1 MRCRRSPNLLYVLS
15 LALMLSGFGLRAL
28 EAQQDIE
35 GLEEQAIQ
43 RAVAAVAPSVVKIET
58 LGGLERVGKV
68 LIGTG
73 PTTGLVVS
81 EDGHIISSAFNFV
94 QQPSSILV
102 TLPSGG
108 RAAATIVAR
117 DHSRML
123 VLLKVKTSEKLPVP
137 VAVPR
142 SEMAV
147 GQWAIAVGRTY
158 DQPGPNLSVG
168 VLSALNRVWG
178 RAIQTD
184 AKISPN
190 NYGGPLVDIQGRVLG
205 VLVPLSPQGQS
216 SEVAGAEWYDSGI
229 GFAVPLSEINE
240 RLPTLIAGK
249 DLHAGL
255 LGISLKPGDIYSLPA
270 EIAASQP
277 GSPAYKA
284 GLKAGDII
292 VEADG
297 VPIERQAQLKHV
309 LGAVYAGDKVNV
321 VAKRGAER
329 VTASIELVD
338 KLVPYQHPFLG
349 ILPMRGVTD
358 PAAGAAAGSGV
369 RVRYVYPGSPAAEAG
384 LQPGDRV
391 VGVGDIAVLDA
402 TQLRNHVANLELKT
416 KVTLKVARGDQT
428 LSVELTTTSLPT
440 EIPAELP
447 PGSKPPAPGAGEPP
461 AVGLIEIKLPE
472 ETKNEAALYVPEN
485 YQQGVP
491 HGLVVVIAPPG
502 KVDREALVARWKELC
517 ERHQLI
523 VLAPQSASSDKWE
536 PTESAYI
543 RKTIDE
549 VVGRYTIDL
558 PRICAFGHQS
568 GGSMAYLVGFEHVDR
583 VRAIAVVDAI
593 PPVRVKPPEN
603 DPINRLAFY
612 QATAEKSASAPMIKA
627 VIARLEAAKFPVTT
641 RSLGEQARELSDD
654 ELAELARWVD
664 TLDRI

>member
-1 MRCRRSPNLLYVLS
+1 MTCCWSRNLVLM
-15 LALMLSGFGLRAL
+15 LALACSVSDLGWRAL
-28 EAQQDIE
+28 AAQEDIE

-43 RAVAAVAPSVVKIET
+43 QAVATVAPSVVKIET

-73 PTTGLVVS
+73 PTTGLIVS
-81 EDGHIISSAFNFV
+81 EDGHIISSAFNFI

-102 TLPSGG
+102 TLPGG
-108 RAAATIVAR
+108 DRAAATIVAR

-123 VLLKVKTSEKLPVP
+123 VLLKVKTSEKLHVP
-137 VAVPR
+137 IAIPR

-168 VLSALNRVWG
+168 VVSALNRVWG

-229 GFAVPLSEINE
+229 GFAVPLSEINS
-240 RLPTLIAGK
+240 RLPALITGK
-249 DLHAGL
+249 DQHPGL
-255 LGISLKPGDIYSLPA
+255 LGISLKSGDIYALPA

-292 VEADG
+292 VDADG

-309 LGAVYAGDKVNV
+309 LGAHYAGDKVDL
-321 VAKRGAER
+321 AIKRGSER
-329 VTASIELVD
+329 VTTSIELVD

-349 ILPMRGVTD
+349 ILPMRGSAE
-358 PAAGAAAGSGV
+358 PGAAAAPGV
-369 RVRYVYPGSPAAEAG
+369 TVRYVYPGSPAAEAG
-384 LQPGDRV
+384 LEPADRI
-391 VGVGDIAVLDA
+391 VGVGDVAVTDA

-428 LSVELTTTSLPT
+428 LSIELTTTSLPT

-447 PGSKPPAPGAGEPP
+447 AGSKLAAPGAGERP
-461 AVGLIEIKLPE
+461 AVGMVEIKLPE
-472 ETKNEAALYVPEN
+472 ETKNETALYVPET
-485 YQQGVP
+485 YQQGTP
-491 HGLVVVIAPPG
+491 HGLVVLIAPPG
-502 KVDREALVARWKELC
+502 KVDREALVARWKDLC

-558 PRICAFGHQS
+558 PRICAFGHKS
-568 GGSMAYLVGFEHVDR
+568 GGSMAYLVGFEHIDR
-583 VRAIAVVDAI
+583 IRAIAVVDAI
-593 PPVRVKPPEN
+593 PPARSKPPEN

-641 RSLGEQARELSDD
+641 KSLSEQARELSDE
-654 ELAELARWVD
+654 ELAELARWID